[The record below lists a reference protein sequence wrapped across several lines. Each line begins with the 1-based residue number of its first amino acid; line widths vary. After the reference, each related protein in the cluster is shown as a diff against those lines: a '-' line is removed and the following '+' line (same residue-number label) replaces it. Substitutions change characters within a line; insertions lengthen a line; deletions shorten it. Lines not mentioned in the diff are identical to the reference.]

1 MKITFKK
8 IMGICLSMVL
18 ALSVSLPT
26 YAFEYDKGH
35 LTIKNNEDFVNI
47 DALNKDRIETV
58 TIGNGVK
65 EIKQYAFQG
74 CTSLE
79 EVTIPS
85 NVTKIGQYS
94 FKKCEGLEKVTIED
108 NAEAE
113 ATTTIDKQAFKDCT
127 ELRELTIGNCVKSI
141 GNRAFMNCTSLQEVT
156 IPDSVKSIGGGAF
169 KDCTGLTS
177 ITIPDSVT
185 SIGQQAFDNI
195 DKNCEFHL
203 TIGKEIENKKIEDIV
218 SIPKDKVKFVII
230 KDSVTKIGIRAF
242 SGCTGLTSITI
253 PDSVKSIGGGAFKDC
268 TDLTSI
274 NVDTRNPKYKS
285 IDGVLFSKD
294 GTKLI
299 KYPEGKN
306 ADNYTVS
313 DSVTSVGKWAFYG
326 CTGLTSINI
335 PDSVTS
341 IGEAA
346 FRGCKGLTSI
356 NVDEGNPNYKSIDGV
371 LFSKDGT
378 ELIQYPE
385 GKDADNYDIPDIVT
399 SIGENAFNSCTSLTS
414 INIPNSVT
422 NIGDWAFHGCKGL
435 KEVTIPKGTAY
446 FINSF
451 DKNTTV
457 HRK

>member
-35 LTIKNNEDFVNI
+35 LTIKNNEDFENI

-74 CTSLE
+74 CTNL
-79 EVTIPS
+79 
-85 NVTKIGQYS
+85 K
-94 FKKCEGLEKVTIED
+94 
-108 NAEAE
+108 
-113 ATTTIDKQAFKDCT
+113 
-127 ELRELTIGNCVKSI
+127 
-141 GNRAFMNCTSLQEVT
+141 EVT
-156 IPDSVKSIGGGAF
+156 IPDSVK
-169 KDCTGLTS
+169 
-177 ITIPDSVT
+177 

-230 KDSVTKIGIRAF
+230 KDSVTKIGF
-242 SGCTGLTSITI
+242 S
-253 PDSVKSIGGGAFKDC
+253 AFKDC
-268 TDLTSI
+268 KGLTSI

-306 ADNYTVS
+306 ADNYTVR
-313 DSVTSVGKWAFYG
+313 DSVTSIGDWAFYGCKGLKEVKIPDSVTFIGEAAFRG
-326 CTGLTSINI
+326 CTGLTSIN
-335 PDSVTS
+335 
-341 IGEAA
+341 
-346 FRGCKGLTSI
+346 
-356 NVDEGNPNYKSIDGV
+356 VDEENKHYKSIDGV

-385 GKDADNYDIPDIVT
+385 GKDADNYDIPDSVT
-399 SIGENAFNSCTSLTS
+399 SIGKNAFNSCTSLTS

-422 NIGDWAFHGCKGL
+422 NIGDWAFHSCTSL
-435 KEVTIPKGTAY
+435 TSITIP
-446 FINSF
+446 NSVTSIGDGAF
-451 DKNTTV
+451 SGCTV
-457 HRK
+457 TSSEHVE